1 MSETSPTAR
10 MGELSAAALDVIRSR
25 GVAERISFGI
35 VLGTGLVRLG
45 DEVEDAIAIPYTD
58 LPGFPHATVS
68 GHPGRLVIGR
78 LAGKRVALMQGRG
91 HYYESG
97 DAQIMRPALET
108 LAGLGA
114 STVMLTNAAG
124 SLHADWVPGTLSLIR
139 DHINFSG
146 CNPLMKEMGDQ
157 RFVNMTDAYDAKLRR
172 RLRIAASH
180 AGVNVNEGVYM
191 WFSGPTF
198 ETPAE
203 IKMAKLLGADLVGM
217 STVPEVILARLL
229 GLNVCAISV
238 ITNLGAGILGA
249 KPSHGETKE
258 VALSGSVLLKRLL
271 LAFLK
276 LPEDY

>member
-1 MSETSPTAR
+1 MSITPSAAPP
-10 MGELSAAALDVIRSR
+10 GSLSASSIEIIRSR
-25 GVAERISFGI
+25 GVVDKISFGI

-45 DEVEDAIAIPYTD
+45 DEVEDAVAIPYTE
-58 LPGFPHATVS
+58 LPGFPDATVS

-78 LAGKRVALMQGRG
+78 LAGKHVALMQGRG
-91 HYYESG
+91 HYYETG
-97 DAQIMRPALET
+97 NAQVMRPALET

-146 CNPLMKEMGDQ
+146 SNPLMGEMGDQ

-180 AGVNVNEGVYM
+180 AGVNINEGVYM